1 MSHVEHLDLIKGRIK
16 AMDEAYRHHL
26 AAGNHSEA
34 EVWFRKWTAA
44 CVEYWNAK
52 GRSEHV
58 RSGENRKQKRK
69 AA

>member
-1 MSHVEHLDLIKGRIK
+1 MSHVEHMELLKGRIQ
-16 AMDEAYRHHL
+16 AMDEAYRHHH
-26 AAGNHSEA
+26 ANGNHAEA
-34 EVWFRKWTAA
+34 NVWFQKWQDA
-44 CVEYWNAK
+44 CAEYWDVK